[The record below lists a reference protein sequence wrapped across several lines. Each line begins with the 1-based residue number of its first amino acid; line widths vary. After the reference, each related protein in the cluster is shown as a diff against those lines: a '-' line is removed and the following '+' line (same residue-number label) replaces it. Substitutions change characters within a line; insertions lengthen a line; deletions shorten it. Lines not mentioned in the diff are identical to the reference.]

1 MRLLKITTD
10 GWSRMGNVLLSTKF
24 YFLSP
29 PKFSIGGLK
38 MLRFPISL
46 GGRASEAKGWKLEN
60 DIKNNLCITL
70 ILSLLLFSFSLFADS
85 SSTTLTDL
93 KQIEIFNDVTSR
105 IRCICL
111 PSLPIKSCSFNNCA
125 ISAQLKFFIE
135 NRIRKGETANEIVQK
150 MQTGFGEEALSD
162 PIIQKL
168 QNSGNENMVSGVVN
182 GFGERILAQPDS
194 TWINLTLFA
203 GMTLGLG
210 LIFYYLKGRLK
221 KTRAESEPQAK
232 SALSADAEK
241 YLKEISG

>member
-1 MRLLKITTD
+1 MIRFTTD
-10 GWSRMGNVLLSTKF
+10 EHRWTPMSFILAVLF
-24 YFLSP
+24 V
-29 PKFSIGGLK
+29 
-38 MLRFPISL
+38 
-46 GGRASEAKGWKLEN
+46 
-60 DIKNNLCITL
+60 
-70 ILSLLLFSFSLFADS
+70 SFSLFADS

-93 KQIEIFNDVTSR
+93 TQIEVFNDVTSR

-135 NRIRKGETANEIVQK
+135 NRIRKGETANQIVQK

-203 GMTLGLG
+203 GMALGLG

-221 KTRAESEPQAK
+221 KSKTESEPQTK
-232 SALSADAEK
+232 PALSADAEK
-241 YLKEISG
+241 YLKEISGKIGRAHV